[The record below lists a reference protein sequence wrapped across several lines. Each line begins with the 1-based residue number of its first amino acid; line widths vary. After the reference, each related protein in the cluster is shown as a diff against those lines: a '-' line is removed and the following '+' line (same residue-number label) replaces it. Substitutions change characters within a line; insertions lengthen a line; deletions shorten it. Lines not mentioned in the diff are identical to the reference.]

1 MLVQDRHIR
10 VINAGTRELLRELT
24 LDSMATR
31 PRLGQVMGKEVEF
44 TARAAQHRAMPRNT
58 ELALSFV
65 TGGQW
70 LATAMQ
76 AAWEGAA
83 AVLDVDGLADVLGER
98 HRIMS
103 NDWLAAHMRQSLI
116 GHDAGPHRGDARAHR
131 FHPGRAARADLTG
144 ARVTPRRC
152 TRWPR

>member
-1 MLVQDRHIR
+1 MI
-10 VINAGTRELLRELT
+10 GEL
-24 LDSMATR
+24 
-31 PRLGQVMGKEVEF
+31 
-44 TARAAQHRAMPRNT
+44 RADAD
-58 ELALSFV
+58 SFV

-76 AAWEGAA
+76 VAWEGAA

-103 NDWLAAHMRQSLI
+103 NDWLAAHMQSLI
-116 GHDAGPHRGDARAHR
+116 ERMLAQ
-131 FHPGRAARADLTG
+131 
-144 ARVTPRRC
+144 PRRCSSTSISPRPRCAPTWPVPASLRAGC